1 MKLEDYKMK
10 IVSFKCN
17 QKYLKVKIKHFK
29 LEMIHLKFF
38 LNKQEKKNYLLKK
51 NQKNL
56 KIKLIYNKLIFHSM
70 NRRKF

>member
-38 LNKQEKKNYLLKK
+38 LNKQEKKN
-51 NQKNL
+51 QKVAAAENMKSGGGVL
-56 KIKLIYNKLIFHSM
+56 A
-70 NRRKF
+70 